1 MKADLERDIWRSRY
15 APLYA
20 LGKVLI
26 ALAQLKP
33 KDRTILLR
41 RAWTISEGPS
51 ERKQIHA

>member
-1 MKADLERDIWRSRY
+1 MEDLEHTIWESPY

-26 ALAQLKP
+26 ALARLKP

-41 RAWTISEGPS
+41 QAWVISEGPS
-51 ERKQIHA
+51 ERKQIHV